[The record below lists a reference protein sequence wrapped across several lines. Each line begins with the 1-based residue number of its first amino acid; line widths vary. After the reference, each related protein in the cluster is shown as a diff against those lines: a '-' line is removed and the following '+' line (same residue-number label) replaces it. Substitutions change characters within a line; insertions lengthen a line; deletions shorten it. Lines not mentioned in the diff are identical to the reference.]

1 MRTNEP
7 RRKKKLTA
15 APFFTDS
22 NTSAIYG
29 IALALSDNPDI
40 FSAIMPDVLAD
51 PAG

>member
-1 MRTNEP
+1 MIP
-7 RRKKKLTA
+7 GVKKTYSSA
-15 APFFTDS
+15 FFTDS